1 MHPKPLE
8 SGEVEEESGEES
20 STTLQ
25 AGDAEILLDAMS
37 TTSSK
42 LEEAPTANC
51 SPLPNDIEGD
61 RCVSSHTEVD
71 KLIQAQQQ
79 EKKEKDSGPRM
90 TKTFLKDHCKQNK
103 LYMTPRLND
112 TLYLHFKG
120 FSTIENLEE
129 YTGLKCLWL
138 ECNGLLRIQNLQ
150 AQTDLRCLFLHQ
162 NLIHNLEN
170 LEPLSK
176 LCTLNVCNNYIHT
189 IENIACLPDLGT
201 LQIAHNKLQT
211 VGDVEHLSQCLSL
224 SVLDMSHNLLDDPDI
239 LTVLERMPELR
250 VLNLMGNEVIKK
262 IPYYRKTMIIRLKQ
276 LTYLDDRPVFPK
288 DRACAEAW
296 GTAGP
301 EGESRER
308 ESWQTRERRKIQDS
322 LDAMATIRDQ
332 ARERL
337 RVRELQERGEYETT
351 TTPELES
358 PSEKNQSQN
367 QSPGWEERIQAF
379 VEDSLEAHEEFLQTE
394 REQPEKEEL
403 GNEQPLKKQLDRE
416 QPERED
422 PERDQLE
429 RKHQEGDQ
437 LEREHQEGDQLER
450 EDQEGDQ
457 LERKHQEG
465 DQLEREHQEGDQLE
479 REDQEGDQLERKHQE
494 GDQLEREH
502 QEGDQLEREDQE
514 GDQLERKH
522 QEGDQIERE
531 HQEGDQLERE
541 DQEGDQLEREDQEGE
556 QAAEESLKEELL
568 ELNQSK
574 REQLQRRQAKREK
587 LEREQSVCG
596 QPESQ
601 TAGVIVEHGPGPMVT
616 ELEETEDLE
625 TIHLEPRPPLRI
637 DDLPDLEDM
646 DVEDPDSTCI
656 FFSQQ
661 VFRPKIEVISGD
673 NNDVD
678 PIMHQSGT
686 VWTTETT
693 PTSDPYS
700 SSLFRVCDNTSN
712 KSRTNH
718 LVALDPEA
726 GDAPELVISEPQGE
740 PRQRQ
745 SPEASKPGCLIE
757 ELD

>member
-1 MHPKPLE
+1 MHPIPLE
-8 SGEVEEESGEES
+8 SGEVEEESGGDS
-20 STTLQ
+20 RTTLQ
-25 AGDAEILLDAMS
+25 AGDAEILLDTMS
-37 TTSSK
+37 TTSSNHE
-42 LEEAPTANC
+42 EEASTANC
-51 SPLPNDIEGD
+51 SPLANVIEGE
-61 RCVSSHTEVD
+61 RSVSSQTEVD

-138 ECNGLLRIQNLQ
+138 ECNGLQRIQNLQ

-176 LCTLNVCNNYIHT
+176 LCTLNVCNNYIRT
-189 IENIACLPDLGT
+189 IKNIACLPDLGT

-301 EGESRER
+301 EGERRER
-308 ESWQTRERRKIQDS
+308 ESWQTRERRKIQES
-322 LDAMATIRDQ
+322 LDAIANIRDQ

-337 RVRELQERGEYETT
+337 RLRELQERGECETT

-358 PSEKNQSQN
+358 PSEENQSQN

-379 VEDSLEAHEEFLQTE
+379 VEDSLEAHEEFLQTQ

-403 GNEQPLKKQLDRE
+403 WNEQPQKEQQL
-416 QPERED
+416 ERED
-422 PERDQLE
+422 PKR
-429 RKHQEGDQ
+429 DQ

-450 EDQEGDQ
+450 EHQEGHQ
-457 LERKHQEG
+457 LEREHQEG
-465 DQLEREHQEGDQLE
+465 HQLERAHQEGHQLERAHQEGHQLERAHQEGHQLEREHQEGDQLE
-479 REDQEGDQLERKHQE
+479 RAHHEGH
-494 GDQLEREH
+494 QLEREH
-502 QEGDQLEREDQE
+502 QEGDQLERAPR
-514 GDQLERKH
+514 GRSTRERAPR
-522 QEGDQIERE
+522 GRSA
-531 HQEGDQLERE
+531 RW
-541 DQEGDQLEREDQEGE
+541 R
-556 QAAEESLKEELL
+556 ASSRESLKEELL
-568 ELNQSK
+568 DVNQSK
-574 REQLQRRQAKREK
+574 REQLQRRQK

-596 QPESQ
+596 QPQSQ

-637 DDLPDLEDM
+637 DDLPDLEDV

-656 FFSQQ
+656 FSSQ
-661 VFRPKIEVISGD
+661 I
-673 NNDVD
+673 
-678 PIMHQSGT
+678 GT
-686 VWTTETT
+686 VWTTKTT
-693 PTSDPYS
+693 PTSDPCS
-700 SSLFRVCDNTSN
+700 HSLFRVCGNTLN
-712 KSRTNH
+712 KSPTNH

-726 GDAPELVISEPQGE
+726 GDAPEQVISEPQGE

-745 SPEASKPGCLIE
+745 SPEASKPRCLIE